1 MKTEIETVIKT
12 QDEVRVSVSDF
23 GDDVWICLM
32 GHSATFSATLTKG
45 EAEQLIVGLQ
55 AVLAQHESTT

>member
-32 GHSATFSATLTKG
+32 GHSATFSATLTKS
-45 EAEQLIVGLQ
+45 EAKRLVAGLL
-55 AVLAQHESTT
+55 AVINAEVTQ